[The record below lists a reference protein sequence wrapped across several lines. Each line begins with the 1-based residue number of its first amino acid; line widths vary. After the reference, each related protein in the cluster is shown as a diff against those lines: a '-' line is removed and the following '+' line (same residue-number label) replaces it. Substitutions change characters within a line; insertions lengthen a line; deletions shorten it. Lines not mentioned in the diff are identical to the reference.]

1 MFGFS
6 FKTVFL
12 RRPRWPQIYHPLAS
26 VCAVLG
32 IQARATTFGLCIFSP
47 SVLHKL
53 QAHVSSYLLEVS
65 SWIDQVCRFIIELNT
80 VVLTSYLILFY
91 VPSTIIFLQI
101 LQAQERTLSNAFS
114 RPIQALCFSHS
125 SPSPA

>member
-65 SWIDQVCRFIIELNT
+65 SWIDHFAG
-80 VVLTSYLILFY
+80 S
-91 VPSTIIFLQI
+91 
-101 LQAQERTLSNAFS
+101 
-114 RPIQALCFSHS
+114 
-125 SPSPA
+125 